1 MKDLRRLWALYR
13 PYRSWIALGIAL
25 TTATTLSNVALLA
38 LSGWFIASM
47 ALTGLGT
54 QSFNYFTPAAAI
66 RGLAILRGL
75 ARYLERLV
83 THEAT
88 LRLLSELRTWFYQ
101 RLEPLAPAGLRAHR
115 RGDLLGRIR
124 ADIDS
129 LDNFYLRVLVPG
141 ASAAIN
147 LVLLTGFLATFS
159 LPVAAVTALGMLIP
173 GVALPLLMLR
183 LGRKPGDRAVTFRG
197 SLRAAVTDG
206 TRGAA
211 ELRAF
216 GATARQ
222 IARVD
227 ALSDDLIA
235 QQRHLARLKALS
247 VVLSGLAAPL
257 AMVAALVLAIPLVGQ
272 GRLAPADTAMIA
284 LFVLAAFEAMATLPP
299 AFQAMG
305 ETLAAARRIFEI
317 ADTPA
322 PVADPAVP
330 APMPRRHDIRAEN
343 LCLRYHPQDA
353 PALDQLSFHLRQGEV
368 LALKGATGAGKTSL
382 VNAILRFH
390 DYQSGHLTIGGTEV
404 RALCGAQVRGRCA
417 VVDQHAHLFNAT
429 IRDNLRLAR
438 PDADDTALRRVLE
451 DAALWDEVSALP
463 RGLETY
469 VGEAGARLSGGQ
481 ARRLIIARALLK
493 DAPILLLDEPTENLD
508 AVAEDHVIAALRRLV
523 AGRTVLLISH
533 RPRTLALADQVLTIE
548 NGRAIPSP
556 PPAHRGK
563 RAARA

>member
-1 MKDLRRLWALYR
+1 GR
-13 PYRSWIALGIAL
+13 
-25 TTATTLSNVALLA
+25 
-38 LSGWFIASM
+38 
-47 ALTGLGT
+47 
-54 QSFNYFTPAAAI
+54 
-66 RGLAILRGL
+66 
-75 ARYLERLV
+75 
-83 THEAT
+83 
-88 LRLLSELRTWFYQ
+88 
-101 RLEPLAPAGLRAHR
+101 EPLAPAGLRAHR

-141 ASAAIN
+141 ASATIN

-159 LPVAAVTALGMLIP
+159 LPVAAVTAVGLSIA

-183 LGRKPGDRAVTFRG
+183 LGRAAGARAVAIRG
-197 SLRAAVTDG
+197 ALRAAVTDG
-206 TRGAA
+206 IRGAA
-211 ELRAF
+211 ELRAL
-216 GATARQ
+216 GASTRQTAR
-222 IARVD
+222 ID
-227 ALSDDLIA
+227 GLSDALIA

-247 VVLSGLAAPL
+247 VVLSGLTAPL

-272 GRLAPADTAMIA
+272 GRLSPADTAMIA
-284 LFVLAAFEAMATLPP
+284 LFVLAAFEAVATLPP

-305 ETLAAARRIFEI
+305 ETLAAARRIYEI

-353 PALDQLSFHLRQGEV
+353 PALDHLSFHLRQGEV

-390 DYQSGHLTIGGTEV
+390 GYQSGQLTIGGTEV
-404 RALCGAQVRGRCA
+404 RALGGAQVRSLCA

-438 PDADDTALRRVLE
+438 PEADDAALRRVLE
-451 DAALWDEVSALP
+451 DAALWDEVSTFP
-463 RGLETY
+463 RGLETF

-508 AVAEDHVIAALRRLV
+508 AAAEDHVIAALRRLV

-533 RPRTLALADQVLTIE
+533 RPRTLALADRVVTIE

-556 PPAHRGK
+556 PSAPCPKYATRV
-563 RAARA
+563 